1 MQECFH
7 IVVYFL
13 LQFNVEHEEEEG
25 DDDAFKCVIVI

>member
-1 MQECFH
+1 MQECSH

-13 LQFNVEHEEEEG
+13 LQLSVEHEEEED